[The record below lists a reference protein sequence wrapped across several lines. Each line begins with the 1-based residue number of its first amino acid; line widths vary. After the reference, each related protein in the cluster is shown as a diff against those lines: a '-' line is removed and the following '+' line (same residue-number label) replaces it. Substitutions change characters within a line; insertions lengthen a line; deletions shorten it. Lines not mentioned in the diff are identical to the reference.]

1 MRFVAKSHTGQVR
14 SSNEDR
20 YRVDMLCEGAG
31 LLVVADGMGGCQA
44 GEVASELAVKV
55 VWDTLKMAAR
65 PGADWEGL
73 LRIAFSAAN
82 TSIFERARSRAD
94 LSGMGTTLTACVID
108 GLRAHVAHVGD
119 SRAYL
124 MRDESLIQIT
134 NDHSVVAEMVRN
146 GQLTQE
152 EARNHP
158 QRSVLTRAAGAYADV
173 DVDLATLS
181 LRAGDTVLLCTDG
194 LSNMLS
200 EQEILRVL
208 QNQCDLEW
216 VASELV
222 RSANLRGGYD
232 NITVVLARVPEVSV
246 S

>member
-1 MRFVAKSHTGQVR
+1 VRFVAKSHTGQVR
-14 SSNEDR
+14 STNEDS
-20 YRVDMLCEGAG
+20 YKVDMLCEGAG

-55 VWDTLKMAAR
+55 VWDTLKIAAR

-73 LRIAFSAAN
+73 LRVAFSAAN
-82 TSIFERARSRAD
+82 KSIFERARSCAD

-108 GLRAHVAHVGD
+108 GLTAYVAHVGD

-124 MRDESLIQIT
+124 MRDARLIQIT
-134 NDHSVVAEMVRN
+134 NDHSVVAEMVKK
-146 GQLTQE
+146 GQLSQE
-152 EARNHP
+152 EAQNHP
-158 QRSVLTRAAGAYADV
+158 QRSVLTRAAGAYAHV
-173 DVDLATLS
+173 DADLVTLS
-181 LRAGDTVLLCTDG
+181 LRAGDTLLLCTDG

-208 QNQCDLEW
+208 QNHCDLEW
-216 VASELV
+216 AASELV
-222 RSANLRGGYD
+222 HLANLRGGYD
-232 NITVVLARVPEVSV
+232 NITVVLARIPEVSA